1 VEHHVTHLA
10 TNGESARRSAG
21 AEPITERREY
31 DRFQTD
37 GIAGG
42 RLLLQRCAACQRLQ
56 QPPRPMCGTCHG
68 TDFEAVEAS
77 GLGFVYSWVVPRH
90 GVPLD
95 ETHVV
100 ALVELDEGV
109 RFVAEIVETAVEG
122 VANGVEVEAV
132 FRRGEALD
140 GLAFR
145 VLEAQPTEARKSR
158 AAHPPYV
165 IRQRDRDPR
174 WRDTAIVGVGQT
186 EYSKNSGRSE
196 LQLAAEASLAAIEDA
211 GLDPADI
218 DGMITYGVDTNAE
231 SALMECLGIPYV
243 TWVGRPP
250 GGGNISSAVVGMAAA
265 AVVSGAATNVLIYRA
280 FNERSGFR
288 FGAPTIGALG
298 SLGGAA
304 RHYLNNHAAKYAL
317 WYQRYMHTFGVT
329 NEDLGRYTVVAR
341 RHAATNPNA
350 WFYERP
356 ITLEDHQDSRWI
368 VEPVLRL
375 LDCCQESDGGAALV
389 VTSRAQAKDLRQ
401 PAVVVEAA
409 AQTHGAGATA
419 GLNYHHGE
427 LSRYD
432 EATLVAQSLY
442 RDAGLTPA
450 DIDAAMLYEN
460 FTPVVFLMLEA
471 HGFCAPGEAKRFI
484 ADGNIDLGGSL
495 PVNTHGGLLGEAYL
509 HGMNNAIEAVRQL
522 RGTAANQLRDPEH
535 VLVSVGTS
543 GMILGRST

>member
-1 VEHHVTHLA
+1 M
-10 TNGESARRSAG
+10 RKC
-21 AEPITERREY
+21 EPITERREY

-37 GIAGG
+37 GIAAG
-42 RLLLQRCAACQRLQ
+42 RLLLQRCAACGRIQ
-56 QPPRPMCGTCHG
+56 QPPRPMCGECHG
-68 TDFEAVEAS
+68 TDFEAVDTS
-77 GLGFVYSWVVPRH
+77 GLGFVYSWVIPRH

-95 ETHVV
+95 QTHVV
-100 ALVELDEGV
+100 ALVELDDGV
-109 RFVAEIVETAVEG
+109 RFVAEIVDTAVET
-122 VANGVEVEAV
+122 VANGVAVEAV
-132 FRRGEALD
+132 FREGEALD

-145 VLEAQPTEARKSR
+145 VPGDQPTVMPMSR
-158 AAHPPYV
+158 AAHAPYV
-165 IRQRDRDPR
+165 IKERDRDPR
-174 WRDTAIVGVGQT
+174 WRDTAIVGIGQT
-186 EYSKNSGRSE
+186 EYSKDSGRSE
-196 LQLAAEASLAAIEDA
+196 LQLAAEASLAAVEDA

-218 DGMITYGVDTNAE
+218 DGLVTYGVDANAE
-231 SALMECLGIPYV
+231 SALMECLGIPYS

-265 AVVSGAATNVLIYRA
+265 AVVSGAANNVLVYRA

-288 FGAPTIGALG
+288 FGAPTVGAPG

-304 RHYLNNHAAKYAL
+304 RHYLNNHAARYAL
-317 WYQRYMHTFGVT
+317 GYQRYMHTFGVT
-329 NEDLGRYTVVAR
+329 NEDLGRYAVVAR

-375 LDCCQESDGGAALV
+375 LDCCQESDGGAALIV
-389 VTSRAQAKDLRQ
+389 SSRELARELRQ
-401 PAVVVEAA
+401 PAVVIEAA

-419 GLNYHHGE
+419 GLNYHHGD
-427 LSRYD
+427 LSRFD
-432 EATLVAQSLY
+432 EAALVAQSLY
-442 RDAGLTPA
+442 HDAGLSPT

-471 HGFCAPGEAKRFI
+471 HGFCAPGHAKRFI
-484 ADGNIDLGGSL
+484 AEGNIDLDGSL

-509 HGMNNAIEAVRQL
+509 HGMNNTIEAVRQL
-522 RGTAANQLRDPEH
+522 RGTAVNQLPDPEH

-543 GMILGRST
+543 GVILGRLS